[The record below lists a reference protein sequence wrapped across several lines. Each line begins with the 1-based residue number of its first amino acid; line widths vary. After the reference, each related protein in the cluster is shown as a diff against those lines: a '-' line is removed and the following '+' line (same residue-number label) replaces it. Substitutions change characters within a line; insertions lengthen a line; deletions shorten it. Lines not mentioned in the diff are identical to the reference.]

1 MSEYFSPTTITT
13 RSTFIFTFTY
23 SHSPP
28 HSYFSL
34 SLSLSLCW
42 TNTSL
47 QQRSPNFG
55 SPLLNLSL
63 TLFQTKSLF
72 YFNIVQ
78 IIHIYYPIPFVEA
91 SCICFGKLNHKAL
104 CGKNSV
110 YEATGLKKKKKQSGN
125 RTVFVFVFLVYFI
138 LFFWGSLLLLV
149 FIFCLPSLFSENILF
164 LFEIFTLSNFPFCLI
179 YFLSATFFKFS
190 ISRLFS
196 FCFTLSLS
204 FLVSWLIYSMETK
217 NFT

>member
-13 RSTFIFTFTY
+13 RSTFTFIFTFTY

-34 SLSLSLCW
+34 SFSLSLCW

-78 IIHIYYPIPFVEA
+78 IIHIYIIQYRLLKRAAFVLVSLITKHCVETIQ
-91 SCICFGKLNHKAL
+91 SMKLMA
-104 CGKNSV
+104 
-110 YEATGLKKKKKQSGN
+110 LKKSGN
-125 RTVFVFVFLVYFI
+125 RTVFVF
-138 LFFWGSLLLLV
+138 
-149 FIFCLPSLFSENILF
+149 FIFYFFGVHCCYSF
-164 LFEIFTLSNFPFCLI
+164 LYFACPF
-179 YFLSATFFKFS
+179 YFLKT
-190 ISRLFS
+190 I
-196 FCFTLSLS
+196 CF
-204 FLVSWLIYSMETK
+204 
-217 NFT
+217 

>member
-1 MSEYFSPTTITT
+1 MVIKVQKRKKKKRKKNLKKGDSFGAFATSSLLSDTYVRIFFTHHYHHPLHLHLHLH
-13 RSTFIFTFTY
+13 IFTFTTTLL
-23 SHSPP
+23 
-28 HSYFSL
+28 FL

-110 YEATGLKKKKKQSGN
+110 YEATGLKKKKK
-125 RTVFVFVFLVYFI
+125 
-138 LFFWGSLLLLV
+138 
-149 FIFCLPSLFSENILF
+149 
-164 LFEIFTLSNFPFCLI
+164 
-179 YFLSATFFKFS
+179 
-190 ISRLFS
+190 
-196 FCFTLSLS
+196 
-204 FLVSWLIYSMETK
+204 TK
-217 NFT
+217 WK